1 MANAS
6 VGSIRLFV
14 LGDARIE
21 TPKGEIEPTAEI
33 VFAAALY
40 LILERREPVS
50 RKQLTEILW
59 PGVEP
64 SLASHRMRQTLLKL
78 RQVGFPI
85 HAEGHGRLIL
95 TTDQVAIDYEDLVP
109 NSGRLDPQ
117 QLERLNLLPG
127 YEPRFSPHFLDWL
140 DSWKRRINSV
150 LSSLA
155 IEVIAGLRAEARWQE
170 LERAASNL
178 LRLSPYNETATLAL
192 AEAL

>member
-6 VGSIRLFV
+6 AGSIRLFV

-59 PGVEP
+59 PGVKP

-78 RQVGFPI
+78 RQLGFP
-85 HAEGHGRLIL
+85 AVPHGK
-95 TTDQVAIDYEDLVP
+95 
-109 NSGRLDPQ
+109 S
-117 QLERLNLLPG
+117 
-127 YEPRFSPHFLDWL
+127 
-140 DSWKRRINSV
+140 RIA
-150 LSSLA
+150 L
-155 IEVIAGLRAEARWQE
+155 
-170 LERAASNL
+170 ASNHVVVDYSEFVLRQIKSASAL
-178 LRLSPYNETATLAL
+178 LTVSL
-192 AEAL
+192 